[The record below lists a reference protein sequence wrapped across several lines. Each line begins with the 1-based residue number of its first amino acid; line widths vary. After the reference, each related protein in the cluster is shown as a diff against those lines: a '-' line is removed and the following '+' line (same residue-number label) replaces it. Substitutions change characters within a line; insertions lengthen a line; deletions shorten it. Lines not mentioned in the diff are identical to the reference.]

1 MRKLLLVVLF
11 AILSTTFYAQVFSQA
26 NVTQG
31 QQMTP
36 SVGHDAPD
44 FTATDVHGNEFR
56 LSSLK
61 GKYVVLDFWG
71 SWCKWCIK
79 GFPEMKEAYAE
90 LKDKNVEFVGIACKD
105 QPYKWQKAVVDNELP
120 WINVVNGENPDI
132 TQLYSI
138 KCYPTKIIINP
149 QGTIINVTLGE
160 SLEFYLTLKK
170 LIK

>member
-1 MRKLLLVVLF
+1 MKKLLFSVLIVV
-11 AILSTTFYAQVFSQA
+11 SVTTMFAQVAPRA
-26 NVTQG
+26 NLIQG
-31 QQMTP
+31 KQETL
-36 SVGHDAPD
+36 SVGRDAPD

-90 LKDKNVEFVGIACKD
+90 LKGKNVEFVGIACKD
-105 QPYKWQKAVVDNELP
+105 QPDKWRKTVADNELP
-120 WINVVNGENPDI
+120 WINVVNGKNPDI
-132 TQLYSI
+132 TQIYFV
-138 KCYPTKIIINP
+138 KGYPTKIIIDP
-149 QGTIINVTLGE
+149 QGTIVNVTLGE
-160 SLEFYLTLKK
+160 SPEFYLTLKQ